1 MAKTGI
7 KIKRCNVGSVE
18 AHNKRTKEY
27 LEGLK
32 KAGKPL
38 YYFPDLTPNN
48 VSWENPRYEG
58 KSCQT
63 LFDEMKQLYID
74 KVGQAPQLKD
84 REVTLKKSGKKK
96 TVAGWSP
103 IREGCPPIKED
114 TTIED
119 FKPVIDWARKH
130 GLDVIRID
138 LHFDEG
144 HVDPETKERILN
156 RHAHVVFDW
165 IDHETG
171 LTKKLPKP
179 KMSEIQT
186 LLATAL
192 GMERGTP
199 KAETG
204 LEHIPAAEY
213 REMKAAET
221 AQRLEDKAKRLEE
234 ENKQLREEIDSL
246 QKEKEKL
253 ENENKTLNKNFA
265 EVAYLIEREQQ
276 RRDNL
281 YHTNNAL
288 EVAQAG
294 FSSRLGEMLKK
305 QVETAKAQIED
316 TSVKMGWFGSRQ
328 DKIARQ
334 NLRTQIIDAMKEV
347 IENPTAHL
355 KDVMEL
361 PDEIQQAYRRVEAQ
375 SENDRRNTNYSN
387 IDSPAIMQTN
397 ADLRK
402 KYQQEAALL
411 DELNMQHLSED
422 VKGRLLE
429 GESVSVRKKWYDS
442 EKSKFTDEEEAT
454 LSVSNWSLRFNGKS
468 FREFLNQVWVK
479 MAKAAQELKEAAQR
493 KLDLSRQKGR
503 GFKL

>member
-27 LEGLK
+27 LEGLE

-119 FKPVIDWARKH
+119 FKPVIDWARKN

-138 LHFDEG
+138 LHLDEG
-144 HVDPETKERILN
+144 HTDAESNELKLN
-156 RHAHVVFDW
+156 RHAHIVFDW
-165 IDHETG
+165 MDHKTG
-171 LTKKLPKP
+171 KTIKIPDT
-179 KMSEIQT
+179 KMSELQT
-186 LLATAL
+186 ILAEAL
-192 GMERGTP
+192 GMERGKP
-199 KAETG
+199 KEETG

-221 AQRLEDKAKRLEE
+221 AQRLENKAKELEA
-234 ENKQLREEIDSL
+234 ENKQLQQENESLREELAQVS
-246 QKEKEKL
+246 
-253 ENENKTLNKNFA
+253 
-265 EVAYLIEREQQ
+265 YLLERETQ
-276 RRDNL
+276 RGNQL
-281 YHTNNAL
+281 HKTNNAL
-288 EVAQAG
+288 ERAQEG
-294 FSSRLGEMLKK
+294 FAERIGGELKK
-305 QVETAKAQIED
+305 QVRDAKSQIED
-316 TSVKMGWFGSRQ
+316 TSAKVSLFGSKKDR
-328 DKIARQ
+328 DARKA
-334 NLRTQIIDAMKEV
+334 LREQLITSMDEV
-347 IENPTAHL
+347 IKNPTAHL
-355 KDVMEL
+355 SDIKGL
-361 PDEIQQAYRRVEAQ
+361 PEDIRQEYRRMDEHA
-375 SENDRRNTNYSN
+375 ENNRRENNYSKV
-387 IDSPAIMQTN
+387 DSPATRQTN

-402 KYQQEAALL
+402 RHQREARLL
-411 DELNMQHLSED
+411 DEMNLQQLPENI
-422 VKGRLLE
+422 KGKLME
-429 GESVSVRKKWYDS
+429 GESVTLRKKWYDP
-442 EKSKFTDEEEAT
+442 EKAKFTDEEEAT
-454 LSVSNWSLRFNGKS
+454 LNVSEWRLRFNGKS
-468 FREFLNQVWVK
+468 LKEFLGQVWTK
-479 MAKAAQELKEAAQR
+479 MAKVAQELRDAAQR
-493 KLDLSRQKGR
+493 RFTQEQNRPKGK